1 MIGQHIGSYKIV
13 RVLGEGGMGEV
24 FEAVHE
30 KLHRRAAIKVLH
42 PHVARAPEMAAR
54 FRNEARAVNIIHHP
68 GVVDIYEH
76 GQLPD
81 GTVYLVMEYL
91 EGRSLREVLEH
102 DVLTESQAILL
113 SQQLASALAA
123 AHGKG
128 IIHREKILRRFRQ
141 RKSGFAQSRKNF
153 GSENQRAPCLAPKSK
168 IVCVYA
174 CRIIY
179 FAFQRRSRRTR
190 VIGSRFRASAWGLPG
205 RGAAATHD
213 GRWRRPPG

>member
-1 MIGQHIGSYKIV
+1 MTMIGQHIGSYKIV
-13 RVLGEGGMGEV
+13 RILGEGGMGEV

-54 FRNEARAVNIIHHP
+54 FRNEARAVNIIRHP

-91 EGRSLREVLEH
+91 EGRSLRETLDQE
-102 DVLTESQAILL
+102 VLTEAQAILL

-128 IIHREKILRRFRQ
+128 IIHRDLKPDVDAPEARGPKRRSAPRC
-141 RKSGFAQSRKNF
+141 R
-153 GSENQRAPCLAPKSK
+153 RAP
-168 IVCVYA
+168 
-174 CRIIY
+174 
-179 FAFQRRSRRTR
+179 
-190 VIGSRFRASAWGLPG
+190 PG
-205 RGAAATHD
+205 RTARPGSIRAARK
-213 GRWRRPPG
+213 GRPDSLCDRSKQSSVGRLS

>member
-102 DVLTESQAILL
+102 DVLTEAQAVLL

-128 IIHREKILRRFRQ
+128 IIHRGKIWRQFWQ
-141 RKSGFAQSRKNF
+141 RKSGLTQSRKNF
-153 GSENQRAPCLAPKSK
+153 GSENQQVPRAKIKKS
-168 IVCVYA
+168 YA
-174 CRIIY
+174 YMAAESY
-179 FAFQRRSRRTR
+179 FAFSTSFH
-190 VIGSRFRASAWGLPG
+190 IGPSGTGYWL
-205 RGAAATHD
+205 
-213 GRWRRPPG
+213 